1 MSQWSDRLRRGV
13 ASVRASENSIAA
25 YCGTNHHVL
34 REWMRG
40 EAYPTDDEYRK
51 IAQKVPL
58 MAHSLEELRA
68 DRDAFAQ
75 RAAAK
80 EAKRAA
86 KSVKPA
92 PVPTP
97 FVPDPA
103 PVPAPTS
110 WAPTVA
116 KKEYPMSPKEA
127 PVANEAVLEKALQFQ
142 RALSDVGRLK
152 QDTIRRFCALLA
164 VAKDFNISTERLSEM
179 LLETAT
185 APESD

>member
-1 MSQWSDRLRRGV
+1 MSKWSDRLKRAV
-13 ASVRASENSIAA
+13 ASVRAPEQSIAA
-25 YCGTNHHVL
+25 HCGTNHAML

-40 EAYPTDDEYRK
+40 DAYPTDDEYRK
-51 IAQKVPL
+51 IVQKLPL
-58 MAHSLEELRA
+58 MVHSLEELRA
-68 DRDAFAQ
+68 DRDAFTA

-86 KSVKPA
+86 KKAKAP

-97 FVPDPA
+97 FVQEA
-103 PVPAPTS
+103 VPVPAPTP
-110 WAPTVA
+110 WAPTA
-116 KKEYPMSPKEA
+116 KKEYPMSTKEA
-127 PVANEAVLEKALQFQ
+127 PIANEAVLEKALQFQ